1 MIYIRERKKEV
12 GGLLHVHNRMV
23 MQKICEGGNKSGLYG
38 HMKMLIDKGNETLY
52 SNVKLINEDGETLA
66 YENKVMDMIEN
77 FWVIFLLV
85 WKGMQHMVLR
95 KSS

>member
-1 MIYIRERKKEV
+1 MT
-12 GGLLHVHNRMV
+12 
-23 MQKICEGGNKSGLYG
+23 
-38 HMKMLIDKGNETLY
+38 TLY

-77 FWVIFLLV
+77 FWVIFLLRC